1 MRRVIR
7 DYIVLLAA
15 PKLTQ
20 GIYKDMLGPLGFGR
34 IEATHEDQQ
43 AIGLMKK
50 LKPSL
55 VVATMSLSV
64 FTGPQLMSAARQEK
78 GLEDLPFA
86 IIGVKEDLKPGGL
99 AEKVEKAGFAK
110 FAGLPLNQQQFTD
123 ILLELLDPL
132 IDWDQE
138 EAYRLFD
145 EAEEF
150 VRQDDPV
157 KAADAYG
164 KGLDLYGGNIASWLN
179 YGSILADL
187 ERYEDAEKAYFRA
200 LDLNNFSLMAY
211 MGLAELYERRRD
223 YEQTI
228 GLLRQALGIAGI
240 VKLSS
245 KSVSRINFFI
255 GEFELR
261 LKRLT
266 GAEESFDK
274 AVSED
279 PEDAGLQTD
288 IGDAYAEKGY
298 YSESEKFYQA
308 ALEIDPNLA
317 HVYNRL
323 GIAYRKQN
331 KYDKALLLYNR
342 AQQYHPEDEHL
353 MFNMARAHYEAEH
366 QTDAIQKLEEALTI
380 SPNFKAAKNL
390 ITQLRT
396 VMTDIERLECTPEA
410 PNDRC
415 ENVR

>member
-1 MRRVIR
+1 M
-7 DYIVLLAA
+7 
-15 PKLTQ
+15 
-20 GIYKDMLGPLGFGR
+20 
-34 IEATHEDQQ
+34 
-43 AIGLMKK
+43 
-50 LKPSL
+50 
-55 VVATMSLSV
+55 
-64 FTGPQLMSAARQEK
+64 
-78 GLEDLPFA
+78 
-86 IIGVKEDLKPGGL
+86 
-99 AEKVEKAGFAK
+99 
-110 FAGLPLNQQQFTD
+110 
-123 ILLELLDPL
+123 
-132 IDWDQE
+132 
-138 EAYRLFD
+138 
-145 EAEEF
+145 
-150 VRQDDPV
+150 
-157 KAADAYG
+157 
-164 KGLDLYGGNIASWLN
+164 
-179 YGSILADL
+179 
-187 ERYEDAEKAYFRA
+187 
-200 LDLNNFSLMAY
+200 
-211 MGLAELYERRRD
+211 
-223 YEQTI
+223 
-228 GLLRQALGIAGI
+228 
-240 VKLSS
+240 
-245 KSVSRINFFI
+245 
-255 GEFELR
+255 R

-396 VMTDIERLECTPEA
+396 VMSDIERLECTPEA